1 MEENNNNNERKNI
14 CFENHCWKKCLA
26 MIIAAFIGGFLAF
39 YFVADQMM
47 YRYNHYY
54 FNPKKFEKRLFDDME
69 RSYKHDLKSFDKI
82 MKKYNMPKMK
92 TNDLNMPFFMM
103 DSVKI
108 KTELEDNNFEI
119 IIDLKPFQYDENKVN
134 YNIKG
139 RKLTVFGQSMVKDSD
154 MEQDISFS
162 QDFILPINA
171 DIENIQKIKDGKKL
185 IIQIPL
191 KEEMDDSNNDD

>member
-171 DIENIQKIKDGKKL
+171 DTENIQKIKDGKKL

>member
-1 MEENNNNNERKNI
+1 MEENNNNERKNI

>member
-1 MEENNNNNERKNI
+1 MEENNNNEKKDV

-39 YFVADQMM
+39 YFIADQMM
-47 YRYNHYY
+47 YRYHNYY
-54 FNPKKFEKRLFDDME
+54 FHPQKFEKRLFDDIE
-69 RSYKHDLKSFDKI
+69 KSYKHDLKSFDKI
-82 MKKYNMPKMK
+82 MKKHHMPKIK

-154 MEQDISFS
+154 MEQDIAFS

-171 DIENIQKIKDGKKL
+171 DTENIKKIKDGKKL

-191 KEEMDDSNNDD
+191 KEEMNNLNED

>member
-1 MEENNNNNERKNI
+1 MEENNNNERKNI

-69 RSYKHDLKSFDKI
+69 RSYKHDLKSFEKI

>member
-1 MEENNNNNERKNI
+1 MEENNNNERKNI

-191 KEEMDDSNNDD
+191 KEEMADSNNDD

>member
-154 MEQDISFS
+154 MEQDIAFS

-171 DIENIQKIKDGKKL
+171 DTENIKKIKDGKKL

-191 KEEMDDSNNDD
+191 KEEMNNLNED